1 MVESKGLRG
10 VRPRPIDREPVG
22 VVRAAGFVR
31 AVHDYHMTRSRRMHC
46 ESYANVGVFSVMPS
60 QLCMRWSLDDRRARL
75 SRDADA
81 GGEPAAR
88 RPSGVSVCLS
98 LCARVCVCV
107 CVCGCTTT
115 TCGCGMRV
123 AETKRASTP
132 TPAHGHDGHDGHGR
146 GAVRLTNTAASG
158 KRLP

>member
-1 MVESKGLRG
+1 MVVESKGLRG

-98 LCARVCVCV
+98 LRARVCVCV
-107 CVCGCTTT
+107 CVAAPRPPAAAGCEWLRRR
-115 TCGCGMRV
+115 GPARPRQHMAMMVMMVMV
-123 AETKRASTP
+123 A
-132 TPAHGHDGHDGHGR
+132 GLFD
-146 GAVRLTNTAASG
+146 
-158 KRLP
+158 